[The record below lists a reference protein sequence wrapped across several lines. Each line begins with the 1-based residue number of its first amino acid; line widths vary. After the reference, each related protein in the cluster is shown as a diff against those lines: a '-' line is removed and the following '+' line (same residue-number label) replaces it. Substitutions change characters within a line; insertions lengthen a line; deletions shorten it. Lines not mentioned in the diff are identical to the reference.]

1 MEFRYILQGKRRDT
15 WCPGNLARE
24 TLQEVLCLLLL
35 KCLSL
40 SPVSHETQ
48 NSLLDHIRGQNSR
61 VNLCM
66 LKLILKSDGY
76 LLQWLIIE

>member
-48 NSLLDHIRGQNSR
+48 NSLLDHI
-61 VNLCM
+61 
-66 LKLILKSDGY
+66 
-76 LLQWLIIE
+76 